1 MPPAQEIGV
10 EIVVP
15 PEGASKLATEK
26 DKEVV
31 QERPLM
37 GVSVQTSGEG
47 SSEVRL
53 KNKGVAGVDDWIV
66 PPAKKTAK
74 AAQTQ
79 RPSSASALG
88 VIFLSA
94 DAIEPG

>member
-15 PEGASKLATEK
+15 PEGAAKLATER
-26 DKEVV
+26 DKEAV

-74 AAQTQ
+74 VAQTRQ
-79 RPSSASALG
+79 VSSSSALG
-88 VIFLSA
+88 VNSLSA
-94 DAIEPG
+94 DAIDPG